1 MVFNVQIRKKEAIQY
16 IILAFVFIFCFF
28 YPNTSPEVLLIC
40 NTSISNTILREYNS
54 SNKLIVLYNRINTF
68 VNLKLNLQLI

>member
-1 MVFNVQIRKKEAIQY
+1 MSLDMAVHSHGIQCSNKKKKRSNTIHY
-16 IILAFVFIFCFF
+16 INCFCFYLLFFFF

-54 SNKLIVLYNRINTF
+54 SNKLIV
-68 VNLKLNLQLI
+68 